1 MRGVGYKGD
10 VVIVSQP
17 LPADRR
23 EPLNLPAAA
32 LGAPAGA
39 AAMAFAAGLPERLA
53 ARYRGRFARNFVR
66 GKIARDPAVPAVLAR
81 GPHGHVLDLGCGRG
95 QFSLALL
102 LTGAADRATGYD
114 IDAAK
119 IALAQQAAGELPA
132 RFAVADLAETE
143 IPPCDTVL
151 LVDVLLQIPPAGQ
164 DALLGRIVAAR
175 PRRVLIR
182 AFDPDA
188 GWRAA
193 FGFAMERVRRLL
205 GGDLGLRGALAPRP
219 VAEIT
224 QPFAAAGYR
233 VEVAPCWSGTPLPNV
248 LVLAERP

>member
-1 MRGVGYKGD
+1 MD
-10 VVIVSQP
+10 IASEP

-23 EPLNLPAAA
+23 GSLNPPAAA
-32 LGAPAGA
+32 LGAA
-39 AAMAFAAGLPERLA
+39 AVPFAAGLPDRIA
-53 ARYRGRFARNFVR
+53 ARYRGRFARHFVR

-81 GPHGHVLDLGCGRG
+81 GPYGHVLDLGCGRG
-95 QFSLALL
+95 QLSIALL
-102 LTGAADRATGYD
+102 LTGAAERVTGFD

-119 IALAQQAAGELPA
+119 VALAQQAAGELPA
-132 RFAVADLAETE
+132 RFAVADLAAAA

-151 LVDVLLQIPPAGQ
+151 LIDVLLQIPPAGQ
-164 DALLGRIVAAR
+164 DALLARIVAAR
-175 PRRVLIR
+175 PRRVLVR

-219 VAEIT
+219 LAEIA

-233 VEVAPCWSGTPLPNV
+233 VETSPCWTGTPLPNV
-248 LVLAERP
+248 LMVAERP

>member
-1 MRGVGYKGD
+1 MD
-10 VVIVSQP
+10 IASEP

-23 EPLNLPAAA
+23 EPLNPPAAA
-32 LGAPAGA
+32 LGAA
-39 AAMAFAAGLPERLA
+39 AAPFAAGLPDCIA
-53 ARYRGRFARNFVR
+53 ARYRGRFARHFVR

-81 GPHGHVLDLGCGRG
+81 GPYGHVLDLGCGRG
-95 QFSLALL
+95 QLSIALL
-102 LTGAADRATGYD
+102 LTGAAERVTGFD

-119 IALAQQAAGELPA
+119 VALAQQAAGELPA
-132 RFAVADLAETE
+132 RFAVADLAAAA
-143 IPPCDTVL
+143 IPPCDSVL
-151 LVDVLLQIPPAGQ
+151 LIDVLLQIPPAGQ
-164 DALLGRIVAAR
+164 DALLARIVAAR
-175 PRRVLIR
+175 PRRVLVR

-219 VAEIT
+219 LAEIA

-233 VEVAPCWSGTPLPNV
+233 VETTPCWTGTPLPNV
-248 LVLAERP
+248 LMVAERP